1 MDTSIVT
8 QLNPATG
15 QEAPNLLE
23 RVGAELVNVAPQ
35 TPRQTHAP
43 EAMARRLASQLL
55 TPERTTAQH
64 FQIGTPLSSLSAGVG
79 STSEYEDDTDRGY
92 VVIPSSFT
100 DANEW
105 VTGNPG
111 FSQGPAG
118 DRQVESQVPCS
129 TIYHVETR
137 LPNGKPA
144 LLLDIGSVGN
154 LAGDEWVRQ
163 QAALALRA
171 GLRPEQKRRERPLT
185 VRGVGQGGEKC
196 THNCVLPVALLNTEG
211 RSVSGTFDTPTIPG
225 SQLPAHLGLNTAEK
239 PDAH

>member
-1 MDTSIVT
+1 MDTSITT

-23 RVGAELVNVAPQ
+23 TFGAELVNVAPQ
-35 TPRQTHAP
+35 TPRQTRAP

-64 FQIGTPLSSLSAGVG
+64 FQIGTAGVG

-105 VTGNPG
+105 VTGNIG

-118 DRQVESQVPCS
+118 DRQVESQVPSC
-129 TIYHVETR
+129 TLYHVETR

-154 LAGDEWVRQ
+154 LVGDELVRQ
-163 QAALALRA
+163 QAAMALRA
-171 GLRPEQKRRERPLT
+171 GLRPEQK
-185 VRGVGQGGEKC
+185 
-196 THNCVLPVALLNTEG
+196 A
-211 RSVSGTFDTPTIPG
+211 S
-225 SQLPAHLGLNTAEK
+225 
-239 PDAH
+239 